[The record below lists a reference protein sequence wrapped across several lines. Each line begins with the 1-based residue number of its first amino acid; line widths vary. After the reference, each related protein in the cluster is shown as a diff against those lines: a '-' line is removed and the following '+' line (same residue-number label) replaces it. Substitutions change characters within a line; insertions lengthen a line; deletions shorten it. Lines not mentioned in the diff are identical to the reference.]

1 MTERPAARV
10 WGAWSVLRVPFFR
23 AVWIADFIQNL
34 GYFSQAVG
42 AGWLMTSLTL
52 NPHVVALVQTASSL
66 PLFILAIPAGV
77 LADLMD
83 RRRLIRNANA
93 TLVVL
98 AALLALAVWTGHV
111 SVGILL
117 AAIFVLGS
125 VAALQEPAWGALIP
139 EIVSTAELPSAISLN
154 GIAFNLPRVLGPPLA
169 GLLVAVAGPAAA
181 FAVGAASSVPVVF
194 VMRPQRVASRFA
206 LAAFRDGFANA
217 ITAAR
222 RSIPLRDVLGRNAA
236 FSICSSVLFSLLP
249 LLARVHFH
257 ASAEQYGILIG
268 SLGAGSVVVAQFV
281 DRIRAALGVAG
292 AIFTG
297 TVVLGVCV
305 ALAGLTPSYA
315 LACAAL
321 FVAGLGWLTVLSSLN
336 TAIQF
341 AVSPEHRAGGFALY
355 LLTSQGINA
364 FGAAC
369 WGVLADAIGV
379 GSTFAA
385 AGTLFV
391 VLGLATR
398 RIPVPWST

>member
-1 MTERPAARV
+1 MLERPNAGA
-10 WGAWSVLRVPFFR
+10 WGAWSVLRERVFR
-23 AVWIADFIQNL
+23 AVWLVDFVSNL
-34 GYFSQAVG
+34 GYFAQAVG
-42 AGWLMTSLTL
+42 AGWLMTSLTSD
-52 NPHVVALVQTASSL
+52 PHVVALVQTASSL
-66 PLFILAIPAGV
+66 PLFILAVPAGV

-83 RRRLIRNANA
+83 RRRLIRDANA
-93 TLVVL
+93 ALVVL
-98 AALLALAVWTGHV
+98 AALLSVATWTGHV
-111 SVGILL
+111 TVAVLL
-117 AAIFVLGS
+117 GATFALGA

-139 EIVSTAELPSAISLN
+139 DIVPTAELPSAISLN

-181 FAVGAASSVPVVF
+181 FAVNAASFVPVVF
-194 VMRPQRVASRFA
+194 VMRPQRVASRLT
-206 LAAFRDGFANA
+206 LAAFRAGFANA
-217 ITAAR
+217 ISVAR
-222 RSIPLRDVLGRNAA
+222 TSIPLRRVLGRNAA
-236 FSICSSVLFSLLP
+236 FSVCSSVLFSLLP

-257 ASAEQYGILIG
+257 ASAAQYGILIG
-268 SLGAGSVVVAQFV
+268 ALGAGSVAVAQVV

-305 ALAGLTPSYA
+305 ALTGLTSSYA

-336 TAIQF
+336 TSIQF
-341 AVSPEHRAGGFALY
+341 AVVPAHRAGGYALY
-355 LLTSQGINA
+355 LVTSQGISA

-379 GSTFAA
+379 GATFAA

-391 VLGLATR
+391 VLGLVTR
-398 RIPVPWST
+398 RIPVPWSA